1 MGSIEGRV
9 AIVTGGA
16 SGIGRAT
23 VVRLL
28 ADGARV
34 AVWDKEAPAGLGDA
48 AAVPADRLLVEEV
61 DIRRPALV
69 QQATETLIASTGRID
84 ILVNAAG
91 LTVGHKPTPD
101 LPVGVWKAILDTNL
115 SGAFHCVQAVVPHM
129 TARHWGRI
137 VNLTSVVAE
146 FGYPGHAAYVA
157 SKSGLAGATRSWA
170 REFGRFGITV
180 NAVRPGYIKT
190 PMNDRNPPEL
200 EAQIAAMT
208 PLGRIG
214 QPDDVAGAIAWLCST
229 DAGFVTGAVIAVDG
243 GLIT

>member
-1 MGSIEGRV
+1 MRSLEERV

-23 VVRLL
+23 VARLL

-34 AVWDKEAPAGLGDA
+34 ALWDTQAPEGLGE
-48 AAVPADRLLVEEV
+48 VPADRLLVTEI
-61 DIRRPALV
+61 DIRRPDLVRRAAEALV
-69 QQATETLIASTGRID
+69 ASAGRID
-84 ILVNAAG
+84 ILVNSAG
-91 LTVGHKPTPD
+91 LTVGHKPTTD

-129 TARHWGRI
+129 VARHWGRI
-137 VNLTSVVAE
+137 VNLTSVVAA

-180 NAVRPGYIKT
+180 NAVQPGYIKT
-190 PMNDRNPPEL
+190 PMNDRNPPGL
-200 EAQIAAMT
+200 ETQIAAMT

-229 DAGFVTGAVIAVDG
+229 DADFVTGAVIAVDG